1 MKFMNILVTG
11 GNGYKGSVL
20 VPYLLNDG
28 HFVRSID
35 VNWFGNYLKP
45 HEKLEV
51 VNCDIRNITNKHLE
65 DIDAIIHLANIAN
78 DPAVELE
85 PKLSWE
91 INVLA
96 SQSLA
101 TKAIQSGVK
110 TFIFASS
117 GSVYGIS
124 DKEKVTEETDLVPIS
139 EYNKTKMIAER
150 VFLSYKDKMKVYC
163 VRPATVC
170 GVSPRMRLD
179 VSVNILTYSALKNNK
194 ITVFGGT
201 QVRPNI
207 HIDDICGVYFFLL
220 NNQERIP
227 SGTFNAG
234 FENISILDIANL
246 VKEQLPNSEIEI
258 TPSNDPRSYRQC
270 SEKLINLGFKP
281 EKNVSIAIREIIS
294 SYRDNSLNTSES
306 CFSIKWIKKLGIK

>member
-1 MKFMNILVTG
+1 MNILVTG
-11 GNGYKGSVL
+11 GNGYKGTVL
-20 VPYLLNDG
+20 VPLLLSEG

-35 VNWFGNYLKP
+35 INWFGNYLKP
-45 HEKLEV
+45 QKNLEII
-51 VNCDIRNITNKHLE
+51 NSDIRDITYEHLK
-65 DIDAIIHLANIAN
+65 DIDVIIHLANIAN

-101 TKAIQSGVK
+101 VKAIKSNVK

-124 DKEKVTEETDLVPIS
+124 EKERVTEDTDLVPIS

-150 VFLSYKDKMKVYC
+150 VFLSYQDSMKVFC

-179 VSVNILTYSALKNNK
+179 VSVNILTYSALKSGR
-194 ITVFGGT
+194 ITVFGGD

-207 HIDDICGVYFFLL
+207 HIDDICGVYSFLIK
-220 NNQERIP
+220 NQEQID

-246 VKEQLPNSEIEI
+246 VKKQLPNSSIEI

-270 SEKLINLGFKP
+270 SDKLIKLGYKP
-281 EKNVSIAIREIIS
+281 KKNVENAIAEIIS
-294 SYRDNSLNTSES
+294 SYNDKTLNTDET

>member
-1 MKFMNILVTG
+1 MVWEL
-11 GNGYKGSVL
+11 
-20 VPYLLNDG
+20 
-28 HFVRSID
+28 
-35 VNWFGNYLKP
+35 LKP

-51 VNCDIRNITNKHLE
+51 INCDIRNITNKHLE

-117 GSVYGIS
+117 GGVYGIS

-150 VFLSYKDKMKVYC
+150 VFLSYQDKMKVYC
-163 VRPATVC
+163 
-170 GVSPRMRLD
+170 G
-179 VSVNILTYSALKNNK
+179 K
-194 ITVFGGT
+194 
-201 QVRPNI
+201 
-207 HIDDICGVYFFLL
+207 
-220 NNQERIP
+220 
-227 SGTFNAG
+227 
-234 FENISILDIANL
+234 
-246 VKEQLPNSEIEI
+246 
-258 TPSNDPRSYRQC
+258 
-270 SEKLINLGFKP
+270 
-281 EKNVSIAIREIIS
+281 
-294 SYRDNSLNTSES
+294 
-306 CFSIKWIKKLGIK
+306 